1 MTKYTVQRGDTLWG
15 IAKKLLGDGNRFREI
30 QKENGL
36 TDTVIREG
44 MVLKIPT
51 SSKATF
57 EEIGKAFEK
66 AVQDVDNLPSVQR
79 LYDLIGG

>member
-1 MTKYTVQRGDTLWG
+1 MTQYTVKQGDTLWG
-15 IAKKLLGDGNRFREI
+15 IAKKLLGDGNRYREI

-36 TDTVIREG
+36 QDTLIRVG
-44 MVLKIPT
+44 MVLKIP
-51 SSKATF
+51 SDSKPTF

-66 AVQDVDNLPSVQR
+66 AVQDVDNLPSVQK